1 MVYPTSL
8 LGPLGLALLGILP
21 AALGCTNPVCR
32 SLEILVSLLL
42 VFWIGWHRSQVI
54 KLQHW
59 FAAPDNVLPPEASGE
74 WEELFSIG
82 YRWRKR
88 EEQQRHKLRQTLE
101 QLQQAM
107 DALPDAL
114 LLLDRRGEM
123 LWGNR
128 STATLLGLQ
137 WPMDRGQS
145 LNHLVRHPRFRAFID
160 QGGAGTLQIPSPVA
174 PQKTLEVNRFPLPQG
189 DSLMAF
195 RDVSRLLQLEQ
206 MRRDF
211 VANVSHELRSPITVL
226 AGFIETLQDTPGCA
240 EGEAA
245 SYLELME
252 QQTTRM
258 QSLVANLLTLARLE
272 SEALPRHHEPVLMSG
287 LIRQTLGALQE
298 QSQNKVLSIE
308 FELDDSL
315 YICAEI
321 VDLTSIVRNLIENA
335 ISYTNAGERIRVS
348 WTYDPDGAVFAVEDN
363 GPGIAAEH
371 LPRLTERFYRVD
383 KGRARDSGGTGLGL
397 SIVKHAAARYDACL
411 QIESQPGLGSTFR
424 VHFPKA
430 HLCHGEVPD

>member
-1 MVYPTSL
+1 MVYPASL
-8 LGPLGLALLGILP
+8 LGPLGFALLGILP

-32 SLEILVSLLL
+32 GLEILILLL
-42 VFWIGWHRSQVI
+42 LAFWIGWHRSQVL
-54 KLQHW
+54 KLQDW

-88 EEQQRHKLRQTLE
+88 EEQQRHRLRQTLE

-114 LLLDRRGEM
+114 LLLDARGEM

-128 STATLLGLQ
+128 ASATLLGLQ

-145 LNHLVRHPRFRAFID
+145 LNHLVRHPRFLAFLERD
-160 QGGAGTLQIPSPVA
+160 GAGSLQIPSPA
-174 PQKTLEVNRFPLPQG
+174 SPQKTLEVSRFPLPQG

-195 RDVSRLLQLEQ
+195 RDVSRVLQLEQ

-245 SYLELME
+245 SYLDLMA

-258 QSLVANLLTLARLE
+258 QSLVANLLILARLE
-272 SEALPRHHEPVLMSG
+272 SEALPRHHEPVSMAA
-287 LIRQTLGALQE
+287 LIRQTLSALQE
-298 QSQNKVLSIE
+298 QAQSKALHI
-308 FELDDSL
+308 ELDVDDGL
-315 YICAEI
+315 YLCAEI

-335 ISYTNAGERIRVS
+335 VNYTNAGERIRVS
-348 WTYDPDGAVFAVEDN
+348 WTSDPDGAVFAVEDA
-363 GPGIAAEH
+363 GPGIAPEH

-383 KGRARDSGGTGLGL
+383 KGRARGSGGTGLGL
-397 SIVKHAAARYDACL
+397 SIVKHAAARYDARL
-411 QIESQPGLGSTFR
+411 RIQSQPGHGSMFS
-424 VHFPKA
+424 VLFPKV
-430 HLCHGEVPD
+430 HLCQGGTPD